1 MGDKV
6 EIEDMTTGGWTADAL
21 VNCITD
27 IESGEQRKRH
37 AAGQTDTVRQRNTE
51 TRRRTFITDLN
62 ETTEMQTLG
71 WQLIH

>member
-37 AAGQTDTVRQRNTE
+37 AAGQTEGRETQRHAEGHSSRISTKPQKCRHWDGN
-51 TRRRTFITDLN
+51 
-62 ETTEMQTLG
+62 
-71 WQLIH
+71 